1 MKRKAFKF
9 KIDKSISDE
18 IMELLA
24 NYDCQ
29 NFYSESYPND
39 DVEVFHLFCDED
51 KVDEI
56 MKKVGVSFELE
67 WVEDEKWIKKWS
79 ESLKIVNVGNDL
91 YVNPNPSKFKDPKD
105 GITVKIVPGMAF
117 GTGEHESTKI
127 AIRFLQK
134 VMKKGANVCDVG
146 CGSGVISAFAAKLGA
161 GRILAIDVD
170 PLAVKQS
177 LETAKL
183 NNVDYEVRKN
193 NLMEGIDE
201 SFDIVVANIYY
212 DVIIKLLDQLSRG
225 IVFIVSG
232 IDKSHEKDMEQA
244 CIKREMNL
252 IDKVCEGEWCGFIF
266 SW

>member
-39 DVEVFHLFCDED
+39 DFEVFHLFCDD
-51 KVDEI
+51 KAEEVIEKI
-56 MKKVGVSFELE
+56 KVPFELE
-67 WVEDEKWIKKWS
+67 WVEDEDWIKKWS
-79 ESLKIVNVGNDL
+79 ESLKIVNVGNNL
-91 YVNPNPSKFKDPKD
+91 YVNPNPSKFKDPQE

-134 VMKKGANVCDVG
+134 FMKRGSSVCDVG
-146 CGSGVISAFAAKLGA
+146 CGSGIISAFAVKLGA
-161 GRILAIDVD
+161 GRVLAIDVD
-170 PLAVKQS
+170 PLAIQQS
-177 LETAKL
+177 IETAKL
-183 NNVDYEVRKN
+183 NDVHYEVRKN
-193 NLMEGIDE
+193 NLMDGIDE

-212 DVIIKLLDQLSRG
+212 EVIIKLLDQLSRG

-244 CIKREMNL
+244 CIRHGMTL
-252 IDKVCEGEWCGFIF
+252 IDKACEGEWCGFVF

>member
-1 MKRKAFKF
+1 MKRKALKF

-39 DVEVFHLFCDED
+39 DFEVFHLFCDD
-51 KVDEI
+51 KAEEVIEKI
-56 MKKVGVSFELE
+56 KVPFELE
-67 WVEDEKWIKKWS
+67 WVEDEDWIKKWS
-79 ESLKIVNVGNDL
+79 ESLKIVNVGNNL
-91 YVNPNPSKFKDPKD
+91 YVNPNPSKFKDPQE

-117 GTGEHESTKI
+117 GTGH
-127 AIRFLQK
+127 
-134 VMKKGANVCDVG
+134 
-146 CGSGVISAFAAKLGA
+146 
-161 GRILAIDVD
+161 
-170 PLAVKQS
+170 
-177 LETAKL
+177 
-183 NNVDYEVRKN
+183 YEVRKN
-193 NLMEGIDE
+193 NLMDGIDE

-212 DVIIKLLDQLSRG
+212 EVIIKLLDQLSRG

-244 CIKREMNL
+244 CIRHGMTL
-252 IDKVCEGEWCGFIF
+252 IDKACEGEWCGFVF